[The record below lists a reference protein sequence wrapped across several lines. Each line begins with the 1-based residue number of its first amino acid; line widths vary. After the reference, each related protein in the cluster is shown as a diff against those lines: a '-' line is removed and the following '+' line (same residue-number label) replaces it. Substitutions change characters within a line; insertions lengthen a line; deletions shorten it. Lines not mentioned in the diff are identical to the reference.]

1 MEKMELSEALKAN
14 ASILEELMNSLKLF
28 PFMGMG
34 DIPEGGDINELES
47 GYYSAGNFKLLV
59 NSPFS
64 VGWGGIVVFNINHY
78 TLQIASDMNTR
89 ILRVR
94 QKWYQTWDDWRTV
107 SLT

>member
-1 MEKMELSEALKAN
+1 
-14 ASILEELMNSLKLF
+14 MNSMKL

-64 VGWGGIVVFNINHY
+64 AGWGY
-78 TLQIASDMNTR
+78 RCL
-89 ILRVR
+89 
-94 QKWYQTWDDWRTV
+94 
-107 SLT
+107 

>member
-1 MEKMELSEALKAN
+1 
-14 ASILEELMNSLKLF
+14 MNSLKLF

-47 GYYSAGNFKLLV
+47 GYYSAGNFKLWV

-94 QKWYQTWDDWRTV
+94 HD
-107 SLT
+107 LTSDQERGRKIKKFPDKGLITSDFIDNR